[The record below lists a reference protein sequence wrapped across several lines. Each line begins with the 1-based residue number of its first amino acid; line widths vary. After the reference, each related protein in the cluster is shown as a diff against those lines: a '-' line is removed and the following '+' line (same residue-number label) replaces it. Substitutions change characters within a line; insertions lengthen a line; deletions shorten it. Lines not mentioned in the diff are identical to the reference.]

1 MAQNFKNHGR
11 VDPAFHFFVSPVMFL
26 AWVTAATQVVRH
38 FSWVTLWMLVLMTA
52 ALLATFKIRL
62 YALKVQDRVI
72 RLEERLRL
80 QALLPVEMQPRIGE
94 FTIKQLVALR
104 FASDEEL
111 PALAIRALN
120 DRMEPKAIKQ
130 AIQNW
135 RADEWRV

>member
-111 PALAIRALN
+111 SALAIRALN